1 MNNITIDKLMP
12 TQRQTTEYLSRG
24 KLSVDSISK
33 DKNINSDPDLNFN
46 STILLKNIQQ
56 RRLKVRAKL
65 VEMFN
70 LCCEKILDVENAGL
84 TDLIFKLPEST
95 FIDFNGCKDID
106 IINYIAK
113 KLKQNKLDVLIMKN
127 DTLFVTWKFIELNF
141 ESNFSSKNPR

>member
-12 TQRQTTEYLSRG
+12 GNKLQTDYLAKG
-24 KLSVDSISK
+24 KLSIDSISK

-46 STILLKNIQQ
+46 STVLLKNIQQ

-70 LCCEKILDVENAGL
+70 LCCDKILDAENSGL

-95 FIDFNGCKDID
+95 FIDFNGCRDID
-106 IINYIAK
+106 IINYIAN
-113 KLKQNKLDVLIMKN
+113 KLKQNKLDILILKS
-127 DTLFVTWKFIELNF
+127 DTIFITWKFIELNF
-141 ESNFSSKNPR
+141 ESNFSLTNNL